1 MLLEYLPEYYQKSK
15 ESREIQEAVEPG
27 IEILWQN
34 RDELLAQVNV
44 DTATWG
50 LPLWEKM
57 LGLETDVSKSDEDR
71 RSRIRSKLRG
81 QGTVTAEM
89 LKNIAESFSGGECEV
104 IEQNGEYRFDIKFV
118 GNIGTPPNMQDLI
131 NALEEAKPAHLA
143 YRFLYTYLLIR
154 EIHDVVTIDE
164 LQTIELDKFAGGKR

>member
-1 MLLEYLPEYYQKSK
+1 M
-15 ESREIQEAVEPG
+15 
-27 IEILWQN
+27 
-34 RDELLAQVNV
+34 
-44 DTATWG
+44 
-50 LPLWEKM
+50 
-57 LGLETDVSKSDEDR
+57 
-71 RSRIRSKLRG
+71 
-81 QGTVTAEM
+81 TAEM

-164 LQTIELDKFAGGKR
+164 RQTIELDKFAGGKR